1 MKANMNRKS
10 KSHPKSIKQREE
22 EKTIETKKSE
32 SIGSS
37 NNRMKSSK
45 LVSENLFDRSNK
57 KIRSKKR
64 NVWKSKWKLLDQ
76 RRNEW
81 QKGLHKK
88 QKSIERI
95 TLLTSADEIQRNIV
109 LFSLHK
115 LMLVRSFK
123 EFIEKSNGNSELRK
137 SELGKPKGRIWSSN
151 MLELSFES
159 ILVSSLLSED
169 FIGSIMRTSKRTI
182 LSKWS

>member
-10 KSHPKSIKQREE
+10 KSHPKLIKQREE

-32 SIGSS
+32 SIGFS

-57 KIRSKKR
+57 KIQSNLLKR
-64 NVWKSKWKLLDQ
+64 NLWKSKWKLLDQ

-81 QKGLHKK
+81 LKGLHKK
-88 QKSIERI
+88 QKSIEKI
-95 TLLTSADEIQRNIV
+95 TLLTSADEIQRNIE

-123 EFIEKSNGNSELRK
+123 EFIENSNGNSEFRK
-137 SELGKPKGRIWSSN
+137 RELGKLKGRI
-151 MLELSFES
+151 
-159 ILVSSLLSED
+159 
-169 FIGSIMRTSKRTI
+169 
-182 LSKWS
+182 